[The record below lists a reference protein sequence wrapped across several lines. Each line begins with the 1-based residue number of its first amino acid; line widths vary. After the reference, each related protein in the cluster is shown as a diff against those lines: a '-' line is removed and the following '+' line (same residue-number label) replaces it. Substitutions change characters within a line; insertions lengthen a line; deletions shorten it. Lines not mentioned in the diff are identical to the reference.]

1 MADTTVLF
9 IWKPREEL
17 ENYLRRGLESVNNL
31 TLVFPEEETEVA
43 FLKHAPDADVVV
55 GWRPT
60 REFLDTARKLRLFI
74 NPGVGVQHHLEPFRE
89 IVKTRDV
96 VLVNGHGNTYFTAQH
111 TVALLLALTNKVVPH
126 HNWMVEGL
134 WRRGDSH
141 GKSKPMRNRNIGL
154 LGYGAV
160 NQKVH
165 RFLSGFNVKF
175 HIFRNTWEGKSED
188 LPTFAEKYDVKQLVE
203 FLQEIDT
210 LIVAV
215 PQTPDTLNMIGQKE
229 LELLGRDGLVVN
241 IARGPVINEEAL
253 FQVLSENRIAGAAI
267 DVWYEYR
274 PEPDDQDRKYP
285 YHHPFHELDNVV
297 LSPHRGASP
306 MDDLERWNEVI
317 ENITRFAQG
326 RTDFLNIVDLERGY

>member
-1 MADTTVLF
+1 MEGTNVLF

-17 ENYLRRGLESVNNL
+17 ETYLRRGLEEVDSLNL
-31 TLVFPEEETEVA
+31 IFPEEETEEEYM
-43 FLKHAPDADVVV
+43 KHSQDADVVV
-55 GWRPT
+55 VWRPT
-60 REFLDTARKLRLFI
+60 KAFLDSADNLRLFI

-89 IVKTRDV
+89 LVKTRDV

-111 TVALLLALTNKVVPH
+111 TMALLLALMNKIVPH

-141 GKSKPMRNRNIGL
+141 GKSKPLRYRNIGL

-165 RFLSGFNVKF
+165 GFLSGFNVNF
-175 HIFRNTWEGKSED
+175 FICRNSWEGQTND
-188 LPTFAEKYDVKQLVE
+188 LPTPVKKYEAGQLNE

-215 PQTPDTLNMIGQKE
+215 PQTPDTIGLIGEDE
-229 LELLGRDGLVVN
+229 LRLLGSDGLVVN
-241 IARGPVINEEAL
+241 IARGPVIDEKSLFNAL
-253 FQVLSENRIAGAAI
+253 SDKTIAGAAI

-274 PEPDDQDRKYP
+274 PEPDDEDRKYP
-285 YHHPFHELDNVV
+285 FHYPFNELDNVV

-317 ENITRFAQG
+317 ENITRFVQG

>member
-1 MADTTVLF
+1 MEHTNVLF

-17 ENYLRRGLESVNNL
+17 KNYLRKGLESVENL
-31 TLVFPEEETEVA
+31 TLVFPDEESEEVY
-43 FLKHAPDADVVV
+43 LKQAPDADIVV

-60 REFLDTARKLRLFI
+60 REFLDKAEKLRLFI

-89 IVKTRDV
+89 LVKTRDV

-111 TVALLLALTNKVVPH
+111 TVALLLALMNKVVPH

-141 GKSKPMRNRNIGL
+141 GKSKPLRYRNVGL

-165 RFLSGFNVKF
+165 RFLSGFNVNF
-175 HIFRNTWEGKSED
+175 HICRNKWEGKEED
-188 LPTFAEKYDVKQLVE
+188 LPTSAKKYERSQLIE
-203 FLQEIDT
+203 FLKEVDI

-215 PQTPDTLNMIGQKE
+215 PQTPHTLGMIGHEE
-229 LELLGRDGLVVN
+229 LKLLGSDGLIVN
-241 IARGPVINEEAL
+241 IARGPVIDEEAL
-253 FQVLSENRIAGAAI
+253 YKVLSKKLIAGAAI

-274 PEPDDQDRKYP
+274 PEPDDEDRKYP
-285 YHHPFHELDNVV
+285 FHHPFHELNNIV

-317 ENITRFAQG
+317 ENITRYAQG

>member
-1 MADTTVLF
+1 MEETNVLF

-17 ENYLRRGLESVNNL
+17 ENYLRKGLETVENL
-31 TLVFPEEETEVA
+31 NLIFPEEETEEVY
-43 FLKHAPDADVVV
+43 LKHSRDANIVV

-60 REFLDTARKLRLFI
+60 REFLDAAENLRLFI

-89 IVKTRDV
+89 LVKTRDV

-111 TVALLLALTNKVVPH
+111 AVALLLALMNKVVPH
-126 HNWMVEGL
+126 HNWMVEGF

-141 GKSKPMRNRNIGL
+141 GKSKPLRYRNIGL

-165 RFLSGFNVKF
+165 KFLSGFNVNF
-175 HIFRNTWEGKSED
+175 FICRNSWEGETED
-188 LPTFAEKYDVKQLVE
+188 LPTPVRKYVTSQLKE
-203 FLQEIDT
+203 FLQEVDT
-210 LIVAV
+210 LIIAV
-215 PQTPDTLNMIGQKE
+215 PQTPNTLGLIGQDE
-229 LELLGRDGLVVN
+229 LELLGNDGVVVN
-241 IARGPVINEEAL
+241 IARGLVIDEEAL
-253 FQVLSENRIAGAAI
+253 FNVLSEKKIAGAAI

-274 PEPDDQDRKYP
+274 PEPDVINRKFP
-285 YHHPFHELDNVV
+285 FHKRFHELDNIV

-326 RTDFLNIVDLERGY
+326 RTDFLNMVDLERGY